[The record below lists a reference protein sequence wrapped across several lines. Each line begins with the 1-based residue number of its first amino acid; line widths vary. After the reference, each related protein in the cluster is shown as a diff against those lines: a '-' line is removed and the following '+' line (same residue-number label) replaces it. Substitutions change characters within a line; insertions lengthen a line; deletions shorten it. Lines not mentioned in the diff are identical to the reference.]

1 MPSGGGSPDNLFN
14 LATNVT
20 SALGA
25 VNGGSQYFGTI
36 NKLNLDFLIRATE
49 SDSRSKVLES
59 PILMTQDNK
68 EASIESTK
76 LAYLYNGMKYIGSS
90 YGSTSS
96 DYQPDIKQ
104 EEIGLHITVTPRIN
118 PDGTVVLDFEEE
130 FQDATQMQKVP
141 GDESSGAGGEWPVP
155 TTRKISGAIA
165 VKDGQTVVIGGL
177 VKQTKTELEGGIPI
191 LRHIPFIGRWLF
203 GYTEYKDNRDE
214 LLVFLTPYVFYTSE
228 EAQKE
233 AQRRKNY
240 LDAAGVWNKGWSN
253 SELADTADEQD
264 LLRREKSKNEYEKKQ
279 VEARA
284 KRTKAQREHDE
295 EMKELLKKNI
305 DRDKREL
312 EEDRKSLTAEEIE
325 AREAAIRDE
334 ELMHEALL
342 REINLDEESAE

>member
-1 MPSGGGSPDNLFN
+1 MIGQAIGAASGGMS
-14 LATNVT
+14 
-20 SALGA
+20 
-25 VNGGSQYFGTI
+25 YYGTI
-36 NKLNLDFLIRATE
+36 NNWDLDFLLHAAE
-49 SDSRSKVLES
+49 SDSITKVLTS

-68 EASIESTK
+68 EATLESTE
-76 LAYLYNGMKYIGSS
+76 LVYLYNGMKYMGSYNS
-90 YGSTSS
+90 SGS

-104 EEIGLHITVTPRIN
+104 EEVGLHITITPRIN

-130 FQDATQMQKVP
+130 FQNADEYQSVP
-141 GDESSGAGGEWPVP
+141 GTGMVAGKDSDEATVTAVAESNKWPVP
-155 TTRKISGAIA
+155 KTRKISGSVA
-165 VKDGQTVVIGGL
+165 VKNGQTVVIGGL
-177 VKQTKTELEGGIPI
+177 VTHSKTEKEGGIPI

-203 GYTEYKDNRDE
+203 GYTEYGDKREE

-233 AQRRKNY
+233 AQRRKDY
-240 LDAAGVWNKGWSN
+240 LDAAGVWNKGWSK
-253 SELADTADEQD
+253 SELADVSDEREM
-264 LLRREKSKNEYEKKQ
+264 LRREKAKYTYEAKQ